1 MIRKII
7 LRYQDNNLQTTQWYV
22 EGCSQ
27 GAGDK
32 QLFFSIIQNTDRG
45 GSEAPN
51 RYQGRSHFRPHVAI
65 EHLVPKYFAWF

>member
-1 MIRKII
+1 MTWKQHTSMWKDAVKEQEINNYSSLLYKILI
-7 LRYQDNNLQTTQWYV
+7 
-22 EGCSQ
+22 G
-27 GAGDK
+27 
-32 QLFFSIIQNTDRG
+32 G